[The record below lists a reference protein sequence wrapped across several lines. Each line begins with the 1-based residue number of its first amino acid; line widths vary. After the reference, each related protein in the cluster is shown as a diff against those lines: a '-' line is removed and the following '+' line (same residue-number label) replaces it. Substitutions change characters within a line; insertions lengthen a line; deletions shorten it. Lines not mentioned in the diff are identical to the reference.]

1 VGLGDAQ
8 VGQKSDRFGSHDLA
22 AVGMDG
28 ELAGGNLVL
37 ADGLLDEL
45 LGQFGAFPGRDHPA
59 GDVAAE
65 DVEDDVEIK

>member
-1 VGLGDAQ
+1 
-8 VGQKSDRFGSHDLA
+8 
-22 AVGMDG
+22 
-28 ELAGGNLVL
+28 VL

-65 DVEDDVEIK
+65 DVEDDVEIEVGPLGRARSLVMSQLHSWLGAVANNSGLW